1 MCNSSTPI
9 VRARQRKVKHSACG
23 TQKSDILYPV
33 MRFEGCGEITRSAGC
48 GAFYGSP
55 FVSVSARTRPRR
67 RCRFGRRKGRGI
79 SSAATA
85 ECALQYARRAY
96 GGKSMDRRGW
106 ACVADCDCRAAVSK
120 RILDMVYP
128 PASERYQPVSGFD
141 FRCLCRSVPVWATCR
156 KRRHYANAAT
166 AAADTVY
173 GFSALSRRRGTAC
186 MRYTAYAPAAN
197 RLSLFHVPCCRAAC
211 RLMQNSPCTCCA
223 GAVFE
228 RGEKDIRSY
237 WSVRDFA

>member
-85 ECALQYARRAY
+85 ECALQYARRVCC
-96 GGKSMDRRGW
+96 GKSMDRCGW
-106 ACVADCDCRAAVSK
+106 DRFADCDCRAAVSK

-141 FRCLCRSVPVWATCR
+141 FRCRCRFVRVRKTCR

-173 GFSALSRRRGTAC
+173 GFSALSSRRGTAC

-197 RLSLFHVPCCRAAC
+197 RLPLFCRPLCEEAGRWIKSRPRRISRGRLQKRWEKAKLFHLV
-211 RLMQNSPCTCCA
+211 M
-223 GAVFE
+223 
-228 RGEKDIRSY
+228 
-237 WSVRDFA
+237 